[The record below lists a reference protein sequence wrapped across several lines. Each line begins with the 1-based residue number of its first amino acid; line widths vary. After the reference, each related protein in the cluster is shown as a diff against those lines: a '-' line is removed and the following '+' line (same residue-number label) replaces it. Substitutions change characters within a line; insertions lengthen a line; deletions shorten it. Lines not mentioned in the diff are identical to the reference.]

1 MLMAHPAV
9 LRDLVERYETLRAH
23 HAEQGTDAS
32 RRRLE
37 DVTYTLCVSTGTRRP
52 EDALAVARQQ
62 LATTPHAAD
71 TLRQMKDAA
80 PTAGTEV
87 RLTA

>member
-9 LRDLVERYETLRAH
+9 LRDLVERYETARAH

-62 LATTPHAAD
+62 LATAPRAAD
-71 TLRQMKDAA
+71 TVRRVKNAA
-80 PTAGTEV
+80 PVAGTEV
-87 RLTA
+87 QLTA

>member
-1 MLMAHPAV
+1 MAHPAV
-9 LRDLVERYETLRAH
+9 LRDLVQRYETLRTH

-32 RRRLE
+32 RRQLE

-62 LATTPHAAD
+62 LATAPRMAD
-71 TLRQMKDAA
+71 ATRRTKGAA
-80 PTAGTEV
+80 PAAGTEV
-87 RLTA
+87 QLTA

>member
-1 MLMAHPAV
+1 MAHPAV
-9 LRDLVERYETLRAH
+9 LRDLVERYETARAH

-52 EDALAVARQQ
+52 EDALAAARQQ
-62 LATTPHAAD
+62 LATAPRVAD
-71 TLRQMKDAA
+71 ATHRVKDAA
-80 PTAGTEV
+80 PASGADV
-87 RLTA
+87 QLTA

>member
-9 LRDLVERYETLRAH
+9 LRDLVERYETARAH

-62 LATTPHAAD
+62 LATAPRVAD
-71 TLRQMKDAA
+71 TVRRVKDAA
-80 PTAGTEV
+80 PASGADV
-87 RLTA
+87 QLTA